1 MSEAEAKQLLKAM
14 RTGTKR
20 QREGVGREACPTRGP
35 LIVD

>member
-14 RTGTKR
+14 RTGKR